1 MSTDIGVW
9 IAAFATVGLI
19 SFLFKENPLYRIIE
33 NLYVGVSAGYALTVG
48 YQNIKNLAVKP
59 MVETGKYSLLIP
71 VVLGLLLY
79 TRYFKKTVWVSKI
92 PLALLMGMGTGL
104 AIRGL
109 ILSQVVNQIK
119 ACFVPLNSFDNI
131 FMVVGTLIVLFYFF
145 FTFEHK
151 GTSGNI
157 AKVGRW
163 VMMIGFGASF
173 AGTATGRISLFIG
186 RLQYLLGNWLG
197 IIK

>member
-9 IAAFATVGLI
+9 IAAFATIGLI

-48 YQNIKNLAVKP
+48 YNNIKNLAVKP
-59 MVETGKYSLLIP
+59 MLEGKYSLLIP
-71 VVLGLLLY
+71 IILGVMLY
-79 TRYFKKTVWVSKI
+79 ARYVKRYAWISKI
-92 PLALLMGMGTGL
+92 PLGLLMGIGTGL

-119 ACFVPLNSFDNI
+119 ACFIPLNSFDNI

-145 FTFEHK
+145 FSFEHK
-151 GTSGNI
+151 GTTGNI

-197 IIK
+197 IIQ

>member
-1 MSTDIGVW
+1 VSTDIGVW
-9 IAAFATVGLI
+9 IAAIATIGLV

-33 NLYVGVSAGYALTVG
+33 NMYVGISAGYALTVG
-48 YQNIKNLAVKP
+48 YTNIMNLAVTP
-59 MVETGKYSLLIP
+59 MLGGKYSLLIP
-71 VVLGLLLY
+71 IALGILLY
-79 TRYFKKTVWVSKI
+79 ARYIKRYAWVSKI
-92 PLALLMGMGTGL
+92 PLGLIMGIGTGL

-119 ACFVPLNSFDNI
+119 ACFIPLNSFDNI
-131 FMVVGTLIVLFYFF
+131 FMVLGTLIVLFYFF
-145 FTFEHK
+145 FAIEHK
-151 GTSGNI
+151 GTAGSV

-197 IIK
+197 VIK

>member
-1 MSTDIGVW
+1 M
-9 IAAFATVGLI
+9 
-19 SFLFKENPLYRIIE
+19 
-33 NLYVGVSAGYALTVG
+33 
-48 YQNIKNLAVKP
+48 
-59 MVETGKYSLLIP
+59 LIP
-71 VVLGLLLY
+71 IVLGILLY
-79 TRYFKKTVWVSKI
+79 TRYVKRYAWVAKI
-92 PLALLMGMGTGL
+92 PLGLLMGIGTGL

-119 ACFVPLNSFDNI
+119 ACFIPLNSFDNI
-131 FMVVGTLIVLFYFF
+131 FMVLGTLIVLFYFF
-145 FTFEHK
+145 FSIEHK
-151 GTSGNI
+151 GSAGNL

-186 RLQYLLGNWLG
+186 RLQFLLGNWLG

>member
-9 IAAFATVGLI
+9 IAALATIGLT
-19 SFLFKENPLYRIIE
+19 SFLFKENPLYRLIE
-33 NLYVGVSAGYALTVG
+33 NLYVGISAGYAITLG
-48 YQNIKNLAVKP
+48 WGNIMNLAQKP
-59 MVETGKYSLLIP
+59 ISESGKYSLLIP
-71 VVLGLLLY
+71 IVLGILLY
-79 TRYFKKTVWVSKI
+79 ARYFKKISWVSRI
-92 PLALLMGMGTGL
+92 PMGFLIGLGTGL
-104 AIRGL
+104 AVRGL

-131 FMVVGTLIVLFYFF
+131 FIVVGTLIVLFYFF
-145 FTFEHK
+145 FTVEHK
-151 GTSGNI
+151 GTAG
-157 AKVGRW
+157 KVATLGRW

-197 IIK
+197 VIK

>member
-9 IAAFATVGLI
+9 IAAIATIGLV

-33 NLYVGVSAGYALTVG
+33 NMYVGISAGYALTVG
-48 YQNIKNLAVKP
+48 YTNIMNLAVTP
-59 MVETGKYSLLIP
+59 MLGGKYSLLIP
-71 VVLGLLLY
+71 IALGILLY
-79 TRYFKKTVWVSKI
+79 ARYIKRYAWVSKI
-92 PLALLMGMGTGL
+92 PLGLIMGIGTGL

-119 ACFVPLNSFDNI
+119 ACFIPLNSFDNI
-131 FMVVGTLIVLFYFF
+131 FMVLGTLIVLFYFF
-145 FTFEHK
+145 FAIEHK
-151 GTSGNI
+151 GTAGSV

-197 IIK
+197 VIK

>member
-9 IAAFATVGLI
+9 IAAFATIGLI

-33 NLYVGVSAGYALTVG
+33 NLYVGISAGYAITLGIDNV
-48 YQNIKNLAVKP
+48 KNLAFKP
-59 MVETGKYSLLIP
+59 MIDKGKYQLLIP
-71 VVLGLLLY
+71 IILGILLY
-79 TRYFKKTVWVSKI
+79 TRYFKKLYWISRI
-92 PLALLMGMGTGL
+92 PMGLLIGIGTGL
-104 AIRGL
+104 AIRGV
-109 ILSQVVNQIK
+109 ILSDVVNQIK
-119 ACFVPLNSFDNI
+119 ACFVPLNSFNNI
-131 FMVVGTLIVLFYFF
+131 FIVVGTLIVLFYFF
-145 FTFEHK
+145 FTVEHK
-151 GTSGNI
+151 GVSGRL
-157 AKVGRW
+157 ATWGRW

>member
-1 MSTDIGVW
+1 MSTDIGIW
-9 IAAFATVGLI
+9 IAAFATIGLV
-19 SFLFKENPLYRIIE
+19 SFLFKENPLYRVIE
-33 NLYVGVSAGYALTVG
+33 NMYVGISAGYALTVG
-48 YQNIKNLAVKP
+48 YDNIKNLAVKP
-59 MVETGKYSLLIP
+59 MLQGKYSLLIP
-71 VVLGLLLY
+71 IVLGILLY
-79 TRYFKKTVWVSKI
+79 TRYVKRYAWVAKI
-92 PLALLMGMGTGL
+92 PLGLLMGIGTGL

-119 ACFVPLNSFDNI
+119 ACFIPLNSFDNI
-131 FMVVGTLIVLFYFF
+131 FMVLGTLIVLFYFF
-145 FTFEHK
+145 FSIEHK
-151 GTSGNI
+151 GSAGNL

-186 RLQYLLGNWLG
+186 RLQFLLGNWLG

>member
-9 IAAFATVGLI
+9 IAAFATIGLV
-19 SFLFKENPLYRIIE
+19 SFLFKENPLYRVIE
-33 NLYVGVSAGYALTVG
+33 NMYVGISAGYALTVG
-48 YQNIKNLAVKP
+48 YDNIKNLAVKP
-59 MVETGKYSLLIP
+59 MLQGKYSLLIP
-71 VVLGLLLY
+71 IVLGILLY
-79 TRYFKKTVWVSKI
+79 TRYVKRYAWVAKI
-92 PLALLMGMGTGL
+92 PLGLLMGIGTGL

-119 ACFVPLNSFDNI
+119 ACFIPLNSFDNI
-131 FMVVGTLIVLFYFF
+131 FMVLGTLIVLFYFF
-145 FTFEHK
+145 FSIEHK
-151 GTSGNI
+151 GSAGNL

-186 RLQYLLGNWLG
+186 RLQFLLGNWLG